1 MEVDTAGASSSA
13 LLEHEDPASDE
24 DFQFEYPVGACRGP
38 DWCLRVFCKDARE
51 WQWVW
56 AAVHAHL
63 GLGRQ
68 PYQWVKENKAA
79 ILADFSE
86 TGVPSSDLHMGSEH
100 KDYRWGT
107 TLSSRALLLMLVSL
121 AKKKRIASSIKS
133 KAFTMVKDLMTL
145 CWAKVGA
152 SIQSFPAS
160 SLLFWAKGEYHR
172 LELKW
177 VCPGVTQSLLGL
189 AALAPAVRN
198 LWNKLSL
205 EPWHG
210 YRITTSL
217 DHASVP
223 DLLVFVSWTW
233 AHQSQFQ
240 LWLHIGQYWLPE
252 VLFSFGAALD
262 IYAQELSQE
271 KITPVPII
279 LHKGVKP
286 KHLDAV
292 NRLLLLY
299 RMRRKRGGGF
309 IRWWAQVMR
318 LRLLR

>member
-38 DWCLRVFCKDARE
+38 DWCLRVFCKDARK

-160 SLLFWAKGEYHR
+160 SLLFWAKGEY
-172 LELKW
+172 
-177 VCPGVTQSLLGL
+177 
-189 AALAPAVRN
+189 
-198 LWNKLSL
+198 LS
-205 EPWHG
+205 
-210 YRITTSL
+210 S
-217 DHASVP
+217 S
-223 DLLVFVSWTW
+223 
-233 AHQSQFQ
+233 
-240 LWLHIGQYWLPE
+240 
-252 VLFSFGAALD
+252 
-262 IYAQELSQE
+262 
-271 KITPVPII
+271 
-279 LHKGVKP
+279 
-286 KHLDAV
+286 
-292 NRLLLLY
+292 
-299 RMRRKRGGGF
+299 GF
-309 IRWWAQVMR
+309 AQV
-318 LRLLR
+318 